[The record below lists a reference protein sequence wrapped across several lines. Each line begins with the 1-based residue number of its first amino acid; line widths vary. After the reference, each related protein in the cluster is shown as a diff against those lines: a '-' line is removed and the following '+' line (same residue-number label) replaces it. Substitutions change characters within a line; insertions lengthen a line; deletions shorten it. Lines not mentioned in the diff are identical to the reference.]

1 MNVEDMNKIT
11 ETIERIEQDVE
22 SLYQQ
27 LVECNKIVKKSASYN
42 KHAHETQHDLHK
54 TTTTLDAIRNILTAL
69 GAQKNK
75 CGYAYLVDA
84 IEIAIDNYEGWT
96 IGITKY
102 VYPYIAKQYK
112 TTAAAVERSI
122 RSEIQKIYENENL
135 NLLLLQRIIGGVD
148 VNNIK
153 NLRRKPNSQF
163 ITALA
168 DYIENNI
175 IA

>member
-1 MNVEDMNKIT
+1 MNVDINKIT
-11 ETIERIEQDVE
+11 ETITRIEQDVE

-42 KHAHETQHDLHK
+42 KHAHDLRK
-54 TTTTLDAIRNILTAL
+54 PPATVDAIRNILTAL

-84 IEIAIDNYEGWT
+84 TEIAINDYEGWT

-135 NLLLLQRIIGGVD
+135 NLLLLQRIVGGVD

-153 NLRRKPNSQF
+153 NLRRKPNAQF